1 LEVSPGGRYVAANF
15 ANDSSTGIALLDLS
29 NSREISTFEANAAAW
44 SAKGTLV
51 LFDQEV
57 AVESVTINDRGEL
70 TRSELF
76 KSGTWHGAGTPAHMT
91 GRVVSPDGS
100 RAWEVFQLGASLVEL
115 DLQAKKFDELHRTKS
130 YLHALDVHERTN
142 LLATGGDDGYIRVR
156 RLDNLTLLK
165 EFQVT
170 QGVPQ
175 GVGLIDDRHI
185 VFSASTKDGPTRIS
199 IGDLS
204 TGRAQVLFDVRQPFV
219 DVEAVADGF
228 VYNEGNRLILS
239 NKAGVKLR
247 EYLMDGDVDGFALSA
262 SDEWIVAANGD
273 GKLFRFEI
281 RTGKRISVGAQMD
294 KSLTTLT
301 ISSNGR
307 YVFTTDFKGTLKR
320 WDTNTNTTKDLGSI
334 RGQART
340 LQLSRDEKEIA
351 IGGNHRDVAVYEI
364 ATGERRLYLQLSS
377 ADFYVTTVWLAGD
390 RMVFSTDAGV
400 LFDGIIKR

>member
-1 LEVSPGGRYVAANF
+1 GSVLLKNAFDTPIAGLDVNGREIYLTSFVSDDGERALPNAIQRLVVDGPNKQPLDLIQKNNERTWIGLEVSPGGRYVAANF
-15 ANDSSTGIALLDLS
+15 ANDSNTGIALLALS
-29 NSREISTFEANAAAW
+29 NSREISPYEANAAAW

-175 GVGLIDDRHI
+175 GVGLSYDRHI

-239 NKAGVKLR
+239 NK
-247 EYLMDGDVDGFALSA
+247 
-262 SDEWIVAANGD
+262 
-273 GKLFRFEI
+273 
-281 RTGKRISVGAQMD
+281 
-294 KSLTTLT
+294 
-301 ISSNGR
+301 
-307 YVFTTDFKGTLKR
+307 
-320 WDTNTNTTKDLGSI
+320 
-334 RGQART
+334 
-340 LQLSRDEKEIA
+340 
-351 IGGNHRDVAVYEI
+351 
-364 ATGERRLYLQLSS
+364 
-377 ADFYVTTVWLAGD
+377 
-390 RMVFSTDAGV
+390 
-400 LFDGIIKR
+400 